1 MYNPT
6 NMSDELFA
14 TCIEDDFDLEFKSSG
29 KKCVVYDGTA
39 TILYEGDAE
48 HCFIYAKWYRKCEGF
63 WPVIS
68 TEECYNDLVSLW
80 KKVGN
85 KPVDLC
91 IKPEDTCYSENDK

>member
-48 HCFIYAKWYRKCEGF
+48 HCFIYAKWYRKYEGF
-63 WPVIS
+63 WPEINS
-68 TEECYNDLVSLW
+68 EECYNELMNSV
-80 KKVGN
+80 KHG
-85 KPVDLC
+85 
-91 IKPEDTCYSENDK
+91 NDK